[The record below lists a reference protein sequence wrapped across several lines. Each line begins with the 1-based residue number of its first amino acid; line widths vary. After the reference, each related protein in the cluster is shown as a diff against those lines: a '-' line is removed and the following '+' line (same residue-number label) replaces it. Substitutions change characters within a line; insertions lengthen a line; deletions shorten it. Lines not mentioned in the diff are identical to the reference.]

1 MSHYIVAVP
10 MLQEVFKI
18 LTDVKLRY
26 ICRMCI
32 KKSFFWIFLFPAWSI
47 AQSYEA
53 IELGR
58 CQLSNPSSDIV
69 LKDTASALLWINNN
83 FDGDYRLL
91 HKITGPYSIHYL
103 FNQTRDQIDIYKS
116 QVKINTDKSGRLLSV
131 LSNAGLFHA
140 NLETDA
146 TEFELAYP
154 IPVKPNNQLKIIQST
169 PVYLPWN
176 TKLLVCKREILSDFE
191 DTYDENITTLEGHLL
206 LRTNLLSYNQPKDS
220 EIDTPATG
228 LIFNPDPLTSSGNP
242 YASPW
247 IDSND
252 ANTSQ
257 LAAQQTQAILQCSFE
272 NDSFRLK
279 NSAVTLA
286 DFSPPAIPPA
296 VLAQPAFLF
305 SRDQPGFEDVNSF
318 YHLSNFNTYLRN
330 TLGFSSLCDYP
341 IVVDAHGMNGADNSN
356 FNPATSPPRL
366 SFGEG
371 GVDDAE
377 DADVIIHE
385 YGHAISHSAAPNT
398 NYGIERTSLDEAGGD
413 YLAASYSR
421 SISAN
426 FWYNVY
432 TWDGHNEFWNGR
444 TANSSDHYPEDLVNN
459 KYGDADI
466 WSSVLMEIWE
476 LIGRETTDKLLIQA
490 TMSYATNMTMPQAAL
505 LFLEADELIYGS
517 IHFQPIRDRMV
528 ARGLLPSD
536 VGLPPCFKK
545 DMRLINSGDFFNG
558 NGNLYV
564 QLPKNYEG
572 KAQIYS
578 LEGKLIAEK
587 NVKGDQFF
595 ISSWELEKGYYLC
608 VAGNTRIQFMR

>member
-1 MSHYIVAVP
+1 
-10 MLQEVFKI
+10 MLQEVYEI
-18 LTDVKLRY
+18 LTDVNLKY

-32 KKSFFWIFLFPAWSI
+32 KKSFFWLFLFPVLSV
-47 AQSYEA
+47 AQSYET
-53 IELGR
+53 IGLER

-69 LKDTASALLWINNN
+69 LKDTASALKWLKNN
-83 FDGDYRLL
+83 FDGDFRLL
-91 HKITGPYSIHYL
+91 CKIPGPYSIHSL
-103 FNQTRDQIDIYKS
+103 FNQTRDNTDIYKS
-116 QVKINTDKSGRLLSV
+116 QVKINTDTSGRILSV
-131 LSNAGLFHA
+131 LSNTGFFHA
-140 NLETDA
+140 AVETDA
-146 TEFELAYP
+146 TEFEHAFP
-154 IPVKPNNQLKIIQST
+154 PSFSIKQLKVLQST

-176 TKLLVCKREILSDFE
+176 NKLLVCKREILSDFE
-191 DTYDENITTLEGHLL
+191 NTYDENITTLEGHLL
-206 LRTNLLSYNQPKDS
+206 LRTDLLTYYHLPDS
-220 EIDTPATG
+220 EIDTPAIG

-257 LAAQQTQAILQCSFE
+257 LASQQTQAILQCSFE

-279 NSAVTLA
+279 NSAVILA

-296 VLAQPAFLF
+296 VLAQPSFLF
-305 SRDQPGFEDVNSF
+305 TRDQPGFEDVNSF
-318 YHLSNFNTYLRN
+318 YHLSNFNYYLRN
-330 TLGFSSLCDYP
+330 TLGFSSICDYP
-341 IVVDAHGMNGADNSN
+341 IVVDSHGMNGADNSN

-398 NYGIERTSLDEAGGD
+398 NYGLERTSLDEAGGD

-426 FWYNVY
+426 FWYNIY

-476 LIGRETTDKLLIQA
+476 LIGREATDKLLIQT

-517 IHFQPIRDRMV
+517 IHFQAIRDRMV
-528 ARGLLPSD
+528 ARGLLPAD
-536 VGLPPCFKK
+536 VGIPSSYQNKV
-545 DMRLINSGDFFNG
+545 RLINTTDFFNG
-558 NGNLYV
+558 NGHLYV
-564 QLPKNYEG
+564 QLPGNFQG

-578 LEGKLIAEK
+578 LEGKLMGEK
-587 NVKGDQFF
+587 TVKNNQFF
-595 ISSWELEKGYYLC
+595 IPSWELEKGFYLC
-608 VAGNTRIQFMR
+608 IAGDTRIQFVR